1 MEKEYVSPELE
12 IIVFGT
18 ADIMETS
25 NPRSIPEDDQL
36 PYGG

>member
-18 ADIMETS
+18 ADIMEMSDPENDPS
-25 NPRSIPEDDQL
+25 NDEL